1 MISQNVKHW
10 RTYLDSDEYASRRV
24 LLPLLACFSIFV
36 YKSDTAIKLDRQS
49 SKLIL
54 LGGFSRR
61 QCRKSYRDPLLFL
74 SYFAIHAIEFEN
86 LNIAVSKEEATHTF
100 QTSCGLNIAMTMFF
114 ACISHLCPLSSSLS
128 RFISRATVDRK
139 LSFKHNDNGP
149 SLFNCLLL
157 LSISYEDTS
166 ADDRAI
172 FHKRFYDLLLWIW
185 NTYIFF
191 KISMYVFIVRAM

>member
-1 MISQNVKHW
+1 MNTRAGVFYCRYLRVSRYLFINQTRPLNWTDSQAANFTRRILEAAVQEV
-10 RTYLDSDEYASRRV
+10 LSRST
-24 LLPLLACFSIFV
+24 FI
-36 YKSDTAIKLDRQS
+36 
-49 SKLIL
+49 
-54 LGGFSRR
+54 
-61 QCRKSYRDPLLFL
+61 PLLFRDTRDRVWKPE
-74 SYFAIHAIEFEN
+74 Y
-86 LNIAVSKEEATHTF
+86 IAVSKEEATHTF

-191 KISMYVFIVRAM
+191 KMYIFIARAM